1 MSAKK
6 IISII
11 FFGIILGIVAL
22 VFPMKAKAQ
31 DNTLCGYFQ
40 DDGYYYYT
48 FYPYNGYEPLP
59 SPFSADNF
67 ESTFGFRIDAGIVW
81 VELYNPWFNRAG
93 ALTGFD
99 SFSIV
104 DSCAPYSEA
113 TATAIPVLDFYS
125 DSTTIYAGQCTTLYW
140 NANSTYQQVFL
151 DSTSGPVV
159 SNDGHAPASGSS
171 VVCPLTDTTYRL
183 TGAYDIIQD
192 YKDITVNVIQPT
204 STSIPP
210 TATRIPTKTPIPL
223 TSTPI
228 PQSTATISILFESST
243 PLIKT
248 PSLSITE
255 VQINPSTIKQYERTV
270 LRIKINVGSTDNYN
284 YWDSFAY
291 SGEVVIKSSDG
302 QMVGDVTTLINGKN
316 ASFHSTNS
324 AGEVEINARVSFNE
338 PIKNGLME
346 VFIYTNDEPKQ
357 TLVYTLPIN
366 ISNQEL
372 EIPQCA
378 ITIVDKLA
386 IGLSISDQTKAA
398 LALTRFSGEVT
409 SCEDMSCATK
419 LIIDYVQ
426 DVAVE
431 SIYKE
436 PGGILIAIKD
446 AVQGQ
451 DSLKVCKRPSLW
463 LYSILDEAIRS
474 GIPINMR
481 AVHSPALITI
491 ENKAGQ
497 QSGFLDKTKPITEID
512 GSIAFLY
519 EESQYIYFPAQ
530 KVDTQLIGT
539 GNGVMTVD
547 VLDVQNSQVIDASFV
562 DVPVTNKM
570 TAEVDSAETNTT
582 MTVVTGN
589 QSQTIEPDYKTIQ
602 PVEKKK
608 EESKFLSLI
617 QKNSF
622 FILAGFLLIILFGFM
637 FLPRKS
643 QYERHIDQK
652 KKSGKK
658 RKSSR

>member
-1 MSAKK
+1 MNKQSKFKVSGILIIFALLL
-6 IISII
+6 ISTPTSVVHSQTGGEYCGQFQRLDAGTRGFPAFVPFGSENNPSEWWIIGTLNQMLPVTSTGEEIPPNYGQYLRIWYPEFDSYSDTNQYLISISS
-11 FFGIILGIVAL
+11 
-22 VFPMKAKAQ
+22 
-31 DNTLCGYFQ
+31 
-40 DDGYYYYT
+40 
-48 FYPYNGYEPLP
+48 YE
-59 SPFSADNF
+59 F
-67 ESTFGFRIDAGIVW
+67 
-81 VELYNPWFNRAG
+81 
-93 ALTGFD
+93 
-99 SFSIV
+99 V
-104 DSCAPYSEA
+104 DTCAPA
-113 TATAIPVLDFYS
+113 VTPILDFYV
-125 DSTTIYAGQCTTLYW
+125 DNTTLYAGECTTLYW
-140 NANSTYQQVFL
+140 NTNSVYQQVFL
-151 DSTSGPVV
+151 DSTNGPVV
-159 SNDGHAPASGSS
+159 SNDGHAPASGSA

-192 YKDITVNVIQPT
+192 YKDITVYVIQPT
-204 STSIPP
+204 STPIPP

-228 PQSTATISILFESST
+228 PQSTATISILFESPT

-530 KVDTQLIGT
+530 NVNTKLVGT
-539 GNGVMTVD
+539 GNGVMSVD
-547 VLDVQNSQVIDASFV
+547 IINVQGNQVIDTSYV
-562 DVPVTNKM
+562 DVPVTTKLI
-570 TAEVDSAETNTT
+570 ASVDSTETTTSMTVADGNTT
-582 MTVVTGN
+582 K
-589 QSQTIEPDYKTIQ
+589 TIEPDYAIVQEIPENTQTTKSNNPIWN
-602 PVEKKK
+602 
-608 EESKFLSLI
+608 FI
-617 QKNSF
+617 A
-622 FILAGFLLIILFGFM
+622 ILAVIFAVLIYST
-637 FLPRKS
+637 RN
-643 QYERHIDQK
+643 RAK
-652 KKSGKK
+652 K
-658 RKSSR
+658 